1 MNQIA
6 EAVEHAGFDRVA
18 VSGGY
23 DMPHT
28 DDIVIWVAFF
38 SRCQRYRR
46 RQVETLAYG
55 YSLQAPKKTKA
66 RHNVRVQWR
75 NTDNQAVPITHPGNA
90 EWRRT
95 FEGWANI
102 TTQMTIMQM
111 TANGGSFVMPTPN
124 WLSLPEDIAWFSRHN
139 VRGFFA
145 WAPAY
150 FPTLAMSELRAYVM
164 ASMLW
169 DATRNATQEVDE
181 FIRLFYGEAAAPH
194 VWAHF
199 GAWSTALSELNMTR
213 GVADC
218 PGAAEAAGQC
228 TMNDLFR
235 YGGFMD
241 CGAACNNG
249 KLHCTDSPSCFCVYP
264 GSCYLQPWVTP
275 SAVVPSAIALRRG
288 LDALPAG
295 SPEQRRLEKVFLG
308 VSYLLLTRWAEMCA
322 HAQQTQQPW
331 PLPARMSA
339 AVAAWQRSVQ
349 AQGIVTLFPGPS
361 YNATSIDEFL
371 ARQLNSTCEASGVR
385 LRT

>member
-18 VSGGY
+18 VSGGC
-23 DMPHT
+23 
-28 DDIVIWVAFF
+28 DIAGIWVAFF
-38 SRCQRYRR
+38 SRCQRYRC

-90 EWRRT
+90 QWRRT

-111 TANGGSFVMPTPN
+111 TANVSRHDIAGIWVAFFSRRQRYRCRQGGSFVMPTPN

-169 DATRNATQEVDE
+169 DATRNATQEVDD
-181 FIRLFYGEAAAPH
+181 FVRLFCKCSRSLYVFFRRSSRDAAAQ
-194 VWAHF
+194 
-199 GAWSTALSELNMTR
+199 TARPRPRTCGRTS
-213 GVADC
+213 A
-218 PGAAEAAGQC
+218 PGA
-228 TMNDLFR
+228 R
-235 YGGFMD
+235 R
-241 CGAACNNG
+241 
-249 KLHCTDSPSCFCVYP
+249 SPS
-264 GSCYLQPWVTP
+264 
-275 SAVVPSAIALRRG
+275 
-288 LDALPAG
+288 
-295 SPEQRRLEKVFLG
+295 
-308 VSYLLLTRWAEMCA
+308 
-322 HAQQTQQPW
+322 
-331 PLPARMSA
+331 
-339 AVAAWQRSVQ
+339 
-349 AQGIVTLFPGPS
+349 
-361 YNATSIDEFL
+361 
-371 ARQLNSTCEASGVR
+371 
-385 LRT
+385 